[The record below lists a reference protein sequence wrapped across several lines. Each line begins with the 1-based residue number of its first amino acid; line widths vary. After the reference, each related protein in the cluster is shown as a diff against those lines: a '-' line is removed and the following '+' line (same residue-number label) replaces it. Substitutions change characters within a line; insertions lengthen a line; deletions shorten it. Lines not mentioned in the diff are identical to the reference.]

1 MAKNQSLAVSTLE
14 FWEEFYN
21 TITSRLDNLSE
32 LQHLFQQ
39 FVDMTQIMLKSAE
52 KMQGLDYDNLDNEEI
67 EEQEAEIKG
76 ISTIA
81 FREYA

>member
-1 MAKNQSLAVSTLE
+1 
-14 FWEEFYN
+14 
-21 TITSRLDNLSE
+21 
-32 LQHLFQQ
+32 
-39 FVDMTQIMLKSAE
+39 MLKSAE